1 MFEEWGRERVARCS
15 LLHKPHCATLRE
27 GEEKA
32 TTPDSLQSHL
42 GHLAITLLCQEMEEV
57 HHYQTFICIAMLY
70 HYHLRETCPN
80 HCHLSSPG
88 DSSPLPCWLNVI
100 TRFIHWNLRLCHLC
114 HQASS
119 PLPCWHQPSSESF
132 IVLFTLPSFTT
143 SHSSPLTIEHELSP
157 RNAMLSYLCHC
168 HLAWYITCL
177 FTWQLHS
184 RHHYLSYHPCHH
196 HLTPASCHDQHWE
209 LASSS
214 APDHWTACKDN

>member
-1 MFEEWGRERVARCS
+1 MLLTATPCQHQKGSIVLLHFDWCHFRFLSNMFEEWGRERVARCS

-100 TRFIHWNLRLCHLC
+100 TRFIHCNLRLCHLC

-119 PLPCWHQPSSESF
+119 PCWHLPSSESF
-132 IVLFTLPSFTT
+132 IVIFAFAIFATRLLHHVDIYHHQ
-143 SHSSPLTIEHELSP
+143 SHSLS
-157 RNAMLSYLCHC
+157 SSLCHPSPPVI
-168 HLAWYITCL
+168 L
-177 FTWQLHS
+177 
-184 RHHYLSYHPCHH
+184 RH
-196 HLTPASCHDQHWE
+196 
-209 LASSS
+209 
-214 APDHWTACKDN
+214 